1 MKTMM
6 LAVGLGL
13 LAAVSPIL
21 AQESG
26 SVLVRVRNGV
36 APIPSADVH
45 SDDVTVR
52 SDERGEARLTLP
64 AGEHEVTVIR
74 AGFESATVKATVK
87 PGEETVMVVQLR
99 EQRLEDTVTVV
110 SSSRGATLVAD
121 EPIRIEAVP
130 QEEIE
135 ENQSLAP
142 GNLSTLLTEL
152 GGVRVQMTVPS
163 LGGSELRLQGLP
175 GRYTQV
181 LHDDLPLY
189 GDTPDAFTLM
199 QAPPL
204 DLARVELIKG
214 TASALYGGSA
224 IGGVMNLVSRRPGS
238 ESAGLISQSSQRA
251 TDALGFFASPA
262 SGRWGFTL
270 LGSAHRQ
277 ELFDVDGDDWGD
289 LAGYRRATLRPRL
302 FWDDGTGDSLLATI
316 GAMGEDR
323 EGGTVKGGVT
333 PAGDSFEDTLDTRR
347 YDAGTV
353 AQILTD
359 RGLLVGMRGMLQRI
373 SSDRSL
379 DDVPENEVRDTG
391 FAEVSLA
398 GSAHANT
405 WTVGAAWNGERLDMR
420 QRDDLDYRYSTPAL
434 FAQDEIGFSEK
445 LRVAVSGRLDF
456 QNVYGTFFD
465 RRVSVLFRP
474 GGGMSFRISTGT
486 GYSLP
491 IPITERTEEV
501 GLRRVAPLAA
511 LDPERARSASL
522 DVGWGHGAWELNGT
536 LFASRVEHAL
546 QTVDST
552 ALPGTVEVR
561 NAPDPLQ
568 TYGSELLVRYSH
580 GPWHAIG
587 SYTYTHSEES
597 DPAGSGLREA
607 PLTPRHAGELAL
619 IVESEARGRI
629 GGEISYVG
637 AQSLEED
644 PYRSTSQ
651 AYWTINILGEL
662 RISEAHIFFNAENL
676 TDFRQTRHD
685 PLLLPVQSP
694 EGTWTT
700 DVWAPLE
707 GRTFNAGVR
716 LDF

>member
-1 MKTMM
+1 MPAVLVGV
-6 LAVGLGL
+6 LAAL
-13 LAAVSPIL
+13 AVSPL
-21 AQESG
+21 VAQESG
-26 SVLVRVRNGV
+26 TLVVRVRNGV
-36 APIPSADVH
+36 APISSADVH
-45 SDDVTVR
+45 AADVTLR
-52 SDERGEARLTLP
+52 TDERGEARLTLP
-64 AGEHEVTVIR
+64 AGEYEVTVIR
-74 AGFESATVKATVK
+74 AGFESATLKVAVK
-87 PGEETVMVVQLR
+87 PGEETVAVVQLR

-110 SSSRGATLVAD
+110 SSSRGSTIVAD
-121 EPIRIEAVP
+121 QPIRIEAVP

-135 ENQSLAP
+135 ENQTLAP

-152 GGVRVQMTVPS
+152 GGARVQTTVPS

-189 GDTPDAFTLM
+189 GATPDAFTLL
-199 QAPPL
+199 QSPPL

-238 ESAGLISQSSQRA
+238 ESAALVSQSSQRA

-262 SGRWGFTL
+262 RSRWGITV
-270 LGSAHRQ
+270 LGSANRQ
-277 ELFDVDGDDWGD
+277 ELFDVDGDDWAD

-302 FWDDGTGDSLLATI
+302 FWDNGEGDSVLATI

-323 EGGTVKGGVT
+323 EGGTVEEGVT
-333 PAGDSFEDTLDTRR
+333 PAGESFEDTLDTRR

-353 AQILTD
+353 AQVLTD
-359 RGLLVGMRGMLQRI
+359 RGLLVGMRGMLQRNK
-373 SSDRSL
+373 SDRDL

-398 GSAHANT
+398 GSARGNT
-405 WTVGAAWNGERLDMR
+405 WTLGAAWNGERLDVR
-420 QRDDLDYRYSTPAL
+420 QRHDLSYRYSTPAL
-434 FAQDEIGFSEK
+434 FAQDEVAFSEK
-445 LRVAVSGRLDF
+445 LRVALSGRLDF
-456 QNVYGTFFD
+456 QNVFGTFFD
-465 RRVSVLFRP
+465 PRVSLLLRP
-474 GGGMSFRISTGT
+474 GGGMSLRISAGT
-486 GYSLP
+486 GYAVPL
-491 IPITERTEEV
+491 PITERTEEV
-501 GLRRVAPLAA
+501 GLTRVAPLPD
-511 LDPERARSASL
+511 LDPERARSASF
-522 DVGWGHGAWELNGT
+522 DVGWGRGPWELNGT

-552 ALPGTVEVR
+552 ALPGTVEIL
-561 NAPDPLQ
+561 NAPEPLR
-568 TYGSELLVRYSH
+568 TYGSELLVRYSR

-587 SYTYTHSEES
+587 SYTYTHAEES
-597 DPAGSGLREA
+597 DPTGSGSREA

-629 GGEISYVG
+629 GAEISYLG

-644 PYRSTSQ
+644 PYRSTSPS
-651 AYWTINILGEL
+651 YVEINILGEL
-662 RISEAHIFFNAENL
+662 RISDAHLFLNAENV
-676 TDFRQTRHD
+676 TDVRQTRYD

-707 GRTFNAGVR
+707 GRSFNAGVR
-716 LDF
+716 FDY